1 MQDTAMLEP
10 RSFASGQAG
19 DSAVE
24 AAEVARLLTRA
35 GIDHASGLWFQL
47 HELATQQ
54 ACDWAERS
62 LAASA
67 PLSARDAAALG
78 LRALAGDILS
88 QPGQTDQARAAA
100 EACLGVCIAETAP
113 AAPPPRRRRWGEGAL
128 PQPQLRPSLL
138 PRSVGCC

>member
-1 MQDTAMLEP
+1 MQDYATWEP
-10 RSFASGQAG
+10 QPPDTGPPEAAV
-19 DSAVE
+19 VE
-24 AAEVARLLTRA
+24 AAEVAKLLARA

-88 QPGQTDQARAAA
+88 CPGQTDQARAAA
-100 EACLGVCIAETAP
+100 EACLGVCLGESE

-128 PQPQLRPSLL
+128 ARPQLRPSLL

>member
-1 MQDTAMLEP
+1 MQDKAISEP
-10 RSFASGQAG
+10 RSFVGGQPEAA
-19 DSAVE
+19 AVE
-24 AAEVARLLTRA
+24 AAEVAKLLALA
-35 GIDHASGLWFQL
+35 GIDHPSGLWFQL

-88 QPGQTDQARAAA
+88 SPGQSEQARAAA
-100 EACLGVCIAETAP
+100 AACLDVCLGGSE

-128 PQPQLRPSLL
+128 PQPQPRPSLL
-138 PRSVGCC
+138 PRSIGCC